1 MSQRVALTNIDQTS
15 VPLGS
20 RWTCSVVVPLSSGLF
35 DGHFPGAPI
44 LPGVAQLLLVQALL
58 RRALGES
65 ASIEAIGQWK
75 LRARVPPEACV
86 QISIEPS
93 GVPRGWKFALADL
106 QGVPISSGTL
116 TVAE

>member
-1 MSQRVALTNIDQTS
+1 MSQRVALANIEETAA
-15 VPLGS
+15 PRGP

-35 DGHFPGAPI
+35 DGHFPGAPV

-58 RRALGES
+58 HRALGES
-65 ASIEAIGQWK
+65 ANIEAIGQWK
-75 LRARVPPEACV
+75 LRARVTPEACV

-93 GVPRGWKFALADL
+93 GLPRGWKFALTDP
-106 QGVPISSGTL
+106 QGAPISSGTL